1 MLNYLTVAQTLA
13 MSEMHHE
20 NPDDFMRPY
29 LAITPSV
36 APAYRPHPL
45 QPLPPHPPHLP
56 PRLTSDRP
64 IAHHII

>member
-29 LAITPSV
+29 LAITPQSLQHT
-36 APAYRPHPL
+36 ARTLFNPSHRILLTYRP
-45 QPLPPHPPHLP
+45 
-56 PRLTSDRP
+56 
-64 IAHHII
+64 A